1 MKTDRLLEELGLIY
15 RRKDLDCQKKA
26 TISKEKVPVQIV
38 GTDSFSKQSAN
49 LINMFFN
56 NN

>member
-56 NN
+56 DN